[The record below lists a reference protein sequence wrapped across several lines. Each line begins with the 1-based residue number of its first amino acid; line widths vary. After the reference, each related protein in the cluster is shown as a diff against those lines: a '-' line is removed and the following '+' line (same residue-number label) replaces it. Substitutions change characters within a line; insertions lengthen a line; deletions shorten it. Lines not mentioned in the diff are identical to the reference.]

1 MIVRLDV
8 NGKNFT
14 LPKHESTTNP
24 SKSYFRV
31 RYIAYTTYQ
40 MKEVAMFLIPQE
52 KKQKV
57 GSYQRAVV
65 SKSKQEISTTDLMI
79 KKAVKYL
86 TILMCV
92 SAEV

>member
-1 MIVRLDV
+1 
-8 NGKNFT
+8 
-14 LPKHESTTNP
+14 
-24 SKSYFRV
+24 
-31 RYIAYTTYQ
+31 

-86 TILMCV
+86 TIMMCV